1 LTYDGE
7 PGQNHTAGDFGP
19 SSVHRMST
27 FKSRQ
32 CLSLECE
39 VSDLT
44 LEQTG
49 QDVTEHDVTGQD
61 YDFSELD
68 SLDWDMTGEGLVQ
81 DWDTIGTAVVNT
93 ACICC

>member
-1 LTYDGE
+1 
-7 PGQNHTAGDFGP
+7 
-19 SSVHRMST
+19 MST

-32 CLSLECE
+32 CSSLECE

-81 DWDTIGTAVVNT
+81 DWDTIGTAEYCLHLLLKPLYIT
-93 ACICC
+93 I